1 LPACCQKPTGN
12 WDIILYDSIYAWY
25 FKVFEGPFKL
35 NILAIEIDETEAL
48 VKARKGQVSD
58 HEIFDAVN
66 AKGLYS

>member
-1 LPACCQKPTGN
+1 MPACYQKATGN
-12 WDIILYDSIYAWY
+12 RDIILYDSIYAWY
-25 FKVFEGPFKL
+25 FQDFEGPFKL
-35 NILAIEIDETEAL
+35 NMLAIEIDETEAL